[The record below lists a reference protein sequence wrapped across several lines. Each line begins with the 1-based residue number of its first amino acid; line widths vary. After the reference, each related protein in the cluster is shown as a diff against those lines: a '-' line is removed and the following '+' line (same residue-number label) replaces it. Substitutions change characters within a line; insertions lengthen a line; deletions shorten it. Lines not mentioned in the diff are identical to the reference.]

1 MMMRMMMIMRNVI
14 LKRVEMM
21 KMNQSTRGRISLR
34 RSKERKRELIKRYK
48 MKQGSIISSKSK
60 LRMTMKHYMVRKKA
74 VKKIVRKLIRE
85 GGILAQAGVAR
96 KLSVI
101 TGSAVT
107 SMQIMMKKAMKQKGA
122 KENYIQY

>member
-1 MMMRMMMIMRNVI
+1 
-14 LKRVEMM
+14 
-21 KMNQSTRGRISLR
+21 
-34 RSKERKRELIKRYK
+34 
-48 MKQGSIISSKSK
+48 
-60 LRMTMKHYMVRKKA
+60 MKHYMVRSKA